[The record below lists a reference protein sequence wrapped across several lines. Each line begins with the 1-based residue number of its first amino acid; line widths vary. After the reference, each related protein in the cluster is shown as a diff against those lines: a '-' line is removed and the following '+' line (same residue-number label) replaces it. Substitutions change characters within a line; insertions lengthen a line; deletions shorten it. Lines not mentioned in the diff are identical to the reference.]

1 MCLLQL
7 EANCRNCLP
16 VVEKVNR
23 ILGGVLMAAV
33 KSNYDAQEIQIVV
46 FKIGDES
53 FASDIHP
60 VKEIRRVDEITPVPQ
75 APDFVE
81 GIISLRGQIYPVID
95 LGKRFGKKAKEL
107 TNDSR
112 IILIDLPEAQYGM
125 IVDSVMEVQRVKI
138 EDIEEAPELVTR
150 GTRKFLQGVVKQE
163 NKLIL
168 LVNVEMILTEGE
180 KKELKKTEI
189 A

>member
-1 MCLLQL
+1 
-7 EANCRNCLP
+7 
-16 VVEKVNR
+16 
-23 ILGGVLMAAV
+23 MAVV
-33 KSNYDAQEIQIVV
+33 KSNHDTKEIQIVV
-46 FKIGDES
+46 FKLGDES

-75 APDFVE
+75 APNFVE
-81 GIISLRGQIYPVID
+81 GIISLRGQIYPIID
-95 LGKRFGKKAKEL
+95 LGKRFGQNAKEL

-150 GTRKFLQGVVKQE
+150 GTRKFLEGVVKKD

-168 LVNVEMILTEGE
+168 LIDVEQILTEGE
-180 KKELKKTEI
+180 KKELKQADI
-189 A
+189 S

>member
-1 MCLLQL
+1 
-7 EANCRNCLP
+7 
-16 VVEKVNR
+16 
-23 ILGGVLMAAV
+23 MAIA
-33 KSNYDAQEIQIVV
+33 KKDEQSKEIQIVV
-46 FKIGDES
+46 FKLGSEL

-95 LGKRFGKKAKEL
+95 LGKRFNKRQCEL

-112 IILIDLPEAQYGM
+112 IIVIDIPGSRYGM
-125 IVDSVMEVQRVKI
+125 IVDSVTEVQRIKRD
-138 EDIEEAPELVTR
+138 DIEAPPELVTR
-150 GTRKFLQGVVKQE
+150 GSQKFLQGVAKRDE
-163 NKLIL
+163 KLIL
-168 LVNVEMILTEGE
+168 LVDVEKILSEGE
-180 KKELKKTEI
+180 KNELKKAEI